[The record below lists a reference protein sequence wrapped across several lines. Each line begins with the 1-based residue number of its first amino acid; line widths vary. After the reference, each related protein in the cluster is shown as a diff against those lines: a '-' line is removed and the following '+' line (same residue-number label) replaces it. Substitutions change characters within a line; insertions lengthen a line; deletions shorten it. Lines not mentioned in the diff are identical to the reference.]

1 VPPRD
6 YYATLGVSRTATGD
20 EIKKAYRK
28 LAREL
33 HPDLNPSPEAQER
46 FKEVTVAYEV
56 LSDPQKRE
64 IVDLGGDPLAQGGG
78 MGGGMGGPFAGF
90 ADIMDAF
97 FGNAAGGMGGGRG
110 PRSRIRPGA
119 DALYRVDLD
128 LAETAFGTTRELN
141 LDTAILCARCQGA
154 GTAAG
159 THPETCGTCKGRGE
173 VQSVQRS
180 FLGQI
185 VTARTCPECGGV
197 GTRIRNPCPDCA
209 GEGRV
214 RAQRTVTV
222 KVPAGVEDG
231 MRLRLSG
238 EGEIGPGGGPPG
250 DLYVEIRER
259 SHPVFTRDG
268 DDLHCH
274 FSIPMT
280 AAALGTSVKLET
292 LDGEESVDVAAG
304 TQSGTVITLRGR
316 GVPHLSRGVG
326 RGDLH
331 VHLDVET
338 PTRLDGEQES
348 LLRKLAELRGEE
360 HPEIRATSTEQGG
373 GLFSRLRDAFNK

>member
-1 VPPRD
+1 MPPRD
-6 YYATLGVSRTATGD
+6 YYAILDVPRTASAD

-28 LAREL
+28 LARQL
-33 HPDLNPSPEAQER
+33 HPDVNPSPEAQER
-46 FKEVTVAYEV
+46 FKEVTAAYEV

-64 IVDLGGDPLAQGGG
+64 VVDLGGDPLAPGGG
-78 MGGGMGGPFAGF
+78 MGGGSPFGGF

-97 FGNAAGGMGGGRG
+97 FGAAGGGARG
-110 PRSRIRPGA
+110 PRSRVRPGA
-119 DALYRVDLD
+119 DALYAVELD

-141 LDTAILCARCQGA
+141 LDTAIVCGRCEGS

-185 VTARTCPECGGV
+185 VTSRTCPECGGV
-197 GTRIRNPCPDCA
+197 GSRIRNPCPDCA

-214 RAQRTVTV
+214 RAQRTITV

-238 EGEIGPGGGPPG
+238 EGEVGPGGGPPG

-259 SHPVFTRDG
+259 RHPVFTRDG

-274 FSIPMT
+274 FTLPMT
-280 AAALGTSVKLET
+280 AAALGTSVTLET
-292 LDGEESVDVAAG
+292 LDGEESVEVKPG
-304 TQSGTVITLRGR
+304 MQSGTVVTLRGR
-316 GVPHLSRGVG
+316 GVPHLSRSVG

-338 PTRLDGEQES
+338 PTRLDGEQER
-348 LLRKLAELRGEE
+348 LVRELARLRGEE
-360 HPEIRATSTEQGG
+360 QPEIRATTAESGG
-373 GLFSRLRDAFNK
+373 GLFSRLRDAFNTPR